1 MKNYQ
6 KLSYQEYRIML
17 SDGSSIVTTRQE
29 CFSIEPASEG
39 CPFKQRWY
47 YSPDQY
53 MAVRLPRNEL
63 GERLGKD
70 NAADFKAQ
78 ERLIA
83 RNRERNTEID
93 AYTTEDSVS
102 FEIPDPDSV
111 LFLHRLFTGK
121 NTVRKAEFHRFVCVH
136 PRFRVHEMRDFR
148 SAHSGLDFIMLSLT
162 SDSISIAFCISAESP
177 IAIVIGLCIIS
188 IETGDIKTLF
198 PAIAITL
205 AALAAIPSIFTVT
218 LPL

>member
-1 MKNYQ
+1 MRNYQ
-6 KLSYQEYRIML
+6 KLHYEEYRIML

-29 CFSIEPASEG
+29 CFSIGPVSED

-70 NAADFKAQ
+70 NAADLKAQ

-102 FEIPDPDSV
+102 FEIPDPDTSVEDTAIMKAELDAIHKAISELPDELKDLCKALIRKEKQCSIAARCGVTDAAIRKRIKKLRSV
-111 LFLHRLFTGK
+111 LLK
-121 NTVRKAEFHRFVCVH
+121 NE
-136 PRFRVHEMRDFR
+136 E
-148 SAHSGLDFIMLSLT
+148 
-162 SDSISIAFCISAESP
+162 
-177 IAIVIGLCIIS
+177 
-188 IETGDIKTLF
+188 IKNYF
-198 PAIAITL
+198 EN
-205 AALAAIPSIFTVT
+205 F
-218 LPL
+218 

>member
-6 KLSYQEYRIML
+6 KLSYQEYRVML

-29 CFSIEPASEG
+29 CFSIEPDSED

-70 NAADFKAQ
+70 NAADLKAQ

-148 SAHSGLDFIMLSLT
+148 SAHSGLDFIS
-162 SDSISIAFCISAESP
+162 
-177 IAIVIGLCIIS
+177 VHN
-188 IETGDIKTLF
+188 
-198 PAIAITL
+198 
-205 AALAAIPSIFTVT
+205 ALLDLGQHFDCF
-218 LPL
+218 LHFG

>member
-102 FEIPDPDSV
+102 FEIPDPDTSV
-111 LFLHRLFTGK
+111 EDTAIMKCGLGYCGSASSVASSRPQGNFTPSGSRVTRLSETAD
-121 NTVRKAEFHRFVCVH
+121 T
-136 PRFRVHEMRDFR
+136 M
-148 SAHSGLDFIMLSLT
+148 SARR
-162 SDSISIAFCISAESP
+162 P
-177 IAIVIGLCIIS
+177 
-188 IETGDIKTLF
+188 KT
-198 PAIAITL
+198 
-205 AALAAIPSIFTVT
+205 AARTPPNQGRQSR
-218 LPL
+218 PQ

>member
-6 KLSYQEYRIML
+6 KLSYHEYRIML

-29 CFSIEPASEG
+29 CFSIEPASED
-39 CPFKQRWY
+39 CLFKQRWY

-70 NAADFKAQ
+70 NAADLKAQ

-93 AYTTEDSVS
+93 AYITEGGIALD
-102 FEIPDPDSV
+102 IPDQNNSVEDTAIMKAELDAIHKAISELPDE
-111 LFLHRLFTGK
+111 LKDLCKAL
-121 NTVRKAEFHRFVCVH
+121 VRKEKQC
-136 PRFRVHEMRDFR
+136 
-148 SAHSGLDFIMLSLT
+148 
-162 SDSISIAFCISAESP
+162 SIAARCG
-177 IAIVIGLCIIS
+177 V
-188 IETGDIKTLF
+188 TD
-198 PAIAITL
+198 
-205 AALAAIPSIFTVT
+205 AAIRKRIKKLRAILLENEEIKNFFDN
-218 LPL
+218 L

>member
-6 KLSYQEYRIML
+6 KLSYQEYRVML

-29 CFSIEPASEG
+29 CFSIEPTSED

-70 NAADFKAQ
+70 NAADLKAQ

-102 FEIPDPDSV
+102 FEIPDPDTSV
-111 LFLHRLFTGK
+111 EDTAIM
-121 NTVRKAEFHRFVCVH
+121 KAELEAMHKAISELPDELKDLCKDWGGGRGRGGKQC
-136 PRFRVHEMRDFR
+136 
-148 SAHSGLDFIMLSLT
+148 
-162 SDSISIAFCISAESP
+162 SIAARCG
-177 IAIVIGLCIIS
+177 V
-188 IETGDIKTLF
+188 TD
-198 PAIAITL
+198 
-205 AALAAIPSIFTVT
+205 AAIRKLRKIIRAF
-218 LPL
+218 LLENEEIKYFFENL

>member
-6 KLSYQEYRIML
+6 KLSYQEYRVML

-29 CFSIEPASEG
+29 CFSIEPVSEN

-63 GERLGKD
+63 GEQLGKD
-70 NAADFKAQ
+70 NAADLKAQ

-93 AYTTEDSVS
+93 AYTTEDCVY
-102 FEIPDPDSV
+102 FEIPDPDTSVEDTAIMKAELDAIHRSISELPDELKDLCKALIRKEKQCSIAARYGVTDAAIRKRIKKLRSV
-111 LFLHRLFTGK
+111 LLK
-121 NTVRKAEFHRFVCVH
+121 NE
-136 PRFRVHEMRDFR
+136 E
-148 SAHSGLDFIMLSLT
+148 
-162 SDSISIAFCISAESP
+162 
-177 IAIVIGLCIIS
+177 
-188 IETGDIKTLF
+188 IK
-198 PAIAITL
+198 
-205 AALAAIPSIFTVT
+205 IFFEN
-218 LPL
+218 L

>member
-6 KLSYQEYRIML
+6 KLSYQEYRVML

-29 CFSIEPASEG
+29 CFSIEPTSED

-70 NAADFKAQ
+70 NAADLKAQ
-78 ERLIA
+78 DRLIA

-93 AYTTEDSVS
+93 AYTTEDRVS
-102 FEIPDPDSV
+102 LDIPDPDTSVEDTTIMKAELDAIHKAISELPDELKDLCKALIRKEKQCSIAARCGVTDAAIRKRIKKLRSV
-111 LFLHRLFTGK
+111 LLK
-121 NTVRKAEFHRFVCVH
+121 NE
-136 PRFRVHEMRDFR
+136 E
-148 SAHSGLDFIMLSLT
+148 
-162 SDSISIAFCISAESP
+162 
-177 IAIVIGLCIIS
+177 
-188 IETGDIKTLF
+188 IK
-198 PAIAITL
+198 
-205 AALAAIPSIFTVT
+205 IFFEN
-218 LPL
+218 L

>member
-6 KLSYQEYRIML
+6 KLNYQEYRIML

-29 CFSIEPASEG
+29 CFSIEPASED

-70 NAADFKAQ
+70 NAADLKAQ

-93 AYTTEDSVS
+93 AYTTEDRVS
-102 FEIPDPDSV
+102 LDIPDQNNSV
-111 LFLHRLFTGK
+111 EDTAIM
-121 NTVRKAEFHRFVCVH
+121 KAEL
-136 PRFRVHEMRDFR
+136 
-148 SAHSGLDFIMLSLT
+148 SAIHKAILELPDELKDLCEALIRKEKQC
-162 SDSISIAFCISAESP
+162 SIASRCG
-177 IAIVIGLCIIS
+177 V
-188 IETGDIKTLF
+188 TD
-198 PAIAITL
+198 
-205 AALAAIPSIFTVT
+205 AAIRKRIKKLRAILQANEEIKNYFEN
-218 LPL
+218 L

>member
-6 KLSYQEYRIML
+6 KLSYQEYRVML

-29 CFSIEPASEG
+29 CFSIEPVSED

-70 NAADFKAQ
+70 NAADLKAQ

-102 FEIPDPDSV
+102 FEIPDPDTSV
-111 LFLHRLFTGK
+111 EDTAIMKAELEAMHKAISELPDELK
-121 NTVRKAEFHRFVCVH
+121 DLCKALVRKEKQC
-136 PRFRVHEMRDFR
+136 
-148 SAHSGLDFIMLSLT
+148 
-162 SDSISIAFCISAESP
+162 SIAARCG
-177 IAIVIGLCIIS
+177 V
-188 IETGDIKTLF
+188 TD
-198 PAIAITL
+198 
-205 AALAAIPSIFTVT
+205 AAIRKRIKKLRAILLENEEIKNFFEN
-218 LPL
+218 L

>member
-6 KLSYQEYRIML
+6 KLSYQEYRVML

-29 CFSIEPASEG
+29 CFSIETASED

-70 NAADFKAQ
+70 NAADLKAQ

-93 AYTTEDSVS
+93 AYTTEDGVS
-102 FEIPDPDSV
+102 FEIPDPDTSVEDTAIMKAELDAIHKSISELPDELKDLCKALIRKEKQCSIAARCGVTDAAIRKRIKKLRSV
-111 LFLHRLFTGK
+111 LLK
-121 NTVRKAEFHRFVCVH
+121 NE
-136 PRFRVHEMRDFR
+136 E
-148 SAHSGLDFIMLSLT
+148 
-162 SDSISIAFCISAESP
+162 
-177 IAIVIGLCIIS
+177 
-188 IETGDIKTLF
+188 IKNYF
-198 PAIAITL
+198 EN
-205 AALAAIPSIFTVT
+205 F
-218 LPL
+218 